1 MKNTKIHIEK
11 ASYGVIVGTSNPF
24 LPEAA
29 LDPIQNNLYIL
40 PYNSTGT
47 HWILSILGQLS
58 FEHDVSGNNNDSES
72 HFGCMFI
79 NPGRETIPLP
89 TLRSRKS
96 KKKTK
101 TKKNKNNS
109 KTTKNKNPD
118 LTSTLGPAGPEK
130 DFNSWEVTK
139 HLFSGKSSG
148 FDFNHVN
155 CKWLRNRK
163 DLF

>member
-79 NPGRETIPLP
+79 NPGREIIPLP
-89 TLRSRKS
+89 LLLLFTVTVVSPPAIKHAGFFIGRFDFITSFIKLEKTIPTSRK
-96 KKKTK
+96 
-101 TKKNKNNS
+101 
-109 KTTKNKNPD
+109 
-118 LTSTLGPAGPEK
+118 TLLISYP
-130 DFNSWEVTK
+130 
-139 HLFSGKSSG
+139 
-148 FDFNHVN
+148 
-155 CKWLRNRK
+155 
-163 DLF
+163 